1 MVRKM
6 AGLEIIRTIQFERNV
21 KGLSKRYRSLEDDI
35 KILMSVI
42 AEYPEGKL
50 PISFRLRGYP
60 GCYFVK
66 VKKIRSDSFPSKGI
80 NSGFR
85 LIYCWMETDGQIQLI
100 ELYHKK
106 DKELENANLL
116 KKFCNEI
123 K

>member
-1 MVRKM
+1 VRKM

-85 LIYCWMETDGQIQLI
+85 LIYCWMEGDGQIQLL

-106 DKELENANLL
+106 DKELENFGLL

-123 K
+123 R

>member
-1 MVRKM
+1 MRKM

-85 LIYCWMETDGQIQLI
+85 LIYCWMETDGLIQLI

-106 DKELENANLL
+106 DKELENSGLL

-123 K
+123 R

>member
-1 MVRKM
+1 M
-6 AGLEIIRTIQFERNV
+6 AGLEIIRTIHFERNI
-21 KGLSKRYRSLEDDI
+21 KGLAKRYRSLEDDI

-42 AEYPEGKL
+42 AECPEGKL
-50 PISFRLRGYP
+50 PISFRLRGYR

-85 LIYCWMETDGQIQLI
+85 LIYCWIEADGQIQLI

-116 KKFCNEI
+116 TKFCNEI
-123 K
+123 R